1 MKVKISDLLELSRV
15 IDILDN
21 MEVTVSD
28 AFEIYNFKKRM
39 EDVFSFLNDIMS
51 NNPSSDFN
59 KICEETINFNLPS
72 ISFNDIIIRYKLE
85 LTQEQ
90 KVNLKRI
97 LFSKYHQNEIL

>member
-1 MKVKISDLLELSRV
+1 MELSRI
-15 IDILDN
+15 IDILDG

-51 NNPSSDFN
+51 NNPSSDFD
-59 KICEETINFNLPS
+59 KISEEMINFNLPS
-72 ISFNDIIIRYKLE
+72 ISFNDIIIKYKLK

>member
-1 MKVKISDLLELSRV
+1 MKVKISDLLELSRI
-15 IDILDN
+15 IDILDG

-51 NNPSSDFN
+51 NNPSSDFD
-59 KICEETINFNLPS
+59 KISEEMINFNLPS
-72 ISFNDIIIRYKLE
+72 ISFNDIIIKYKLE

>member
-51 NNPSSDFN
+51 NNPSSDFD
-59 KICEETINFNLPS
+59 KISEEMINFNLPS
-72 ISFNDIIIRYKLE
+72 ISFNDIIIKYKLK

>member
-1 MKVKISDLLELSRV
+1 MKVKISDLLELSRI
-15 IDILDN
+15 IDILDD

-51 NNPSSDFN
+51 NNPSSDFD
-59 KICEETINFNLPS
+59 KISEEMINFNLPS
-72 ISFNDIIIRYKLE
+72 ISFNDIIIKYKLE

>member
-21 MEVTVSD
+21 MQVTVSD

-72 ISFNDIIIRYKLE
+72 ISFNDIIIKYKLE

>member
-72 ISFNDIIIRYKLE
+72 ISFNDIIIKYKLK

>member
-72 ISFNDIIIRYKLE
+72 ISFNDIIIKYKLE

-90 KVNLKRI
+90 KVNMKRI

>member
-15 IDILDN
+15 IDILDD

-72 ISFNDIIIRYKLE
+72 ISFNDIIIKYKLE

>member
-39 EDVFSFLNDIMS
+39 EDVFSFLNDVMS
-51 NNPSSDFN
+51 NNPLSDFN

-72 ISFNDIIIRYKLE
+72 ISFNDIIIKYKLE

>member
-39 EDVFSFLNDIMS
+39 EDVFSFLNDVMS

-72 ISFNDIIIRYKLE
+72 ISFNDIIIKYKLE

>member
-15 IDILDN
+15 IDILNN

-72 ISFNDIIIRYKLE
+72 ISFNDIIIKYKLK

>member
-1 MKVKISDLLELSRV
+1 MKVKISDLLELSKI

-51 NNPSSDFN
+51 NNPLSDFN

-72 ISFNDIIIRYKLE
+72 ISFNDIIIKYKLK

>member
-1 MKVKISDLLELSRV
+1 MNVKISDLLELSRV

-72 ISFNDIIIRYKLE
+72 ISFNDIIIKYKLK

>member
-1 MKVKISDLLELSRV
+1 MKVKISDLLELSRI
-15 IDILDN
+15 IDILDD

-72 ISFNDIIIRYKLE
+72 ISFNDIIIKYKLE

>member
-1 MKVKISDLLELSRV
+1 MKVKISDLLELSRI
-15 IDILDN
+15 IDILDG

-51 NNPSSDFN
+51 NNPSSDFD
-59 KICEETINFNLPS
+59 KISEEMINFNLPS
-72 ISFNDIIIRYKLE
+72 ISFNDIIIKYKLK
-85 LTQEQ
+85 LTQKQ
-90 KVNLKRI
+90 KVSLKRI

>member
-1 MKVKISDLLELSRV
+1 MNVKISDLLELSRV

-72 ISFNDIIIRYKLE
+72 ISFNDIIIKYKLE

>member
-1 MKVKISDLLELSRV
+1 MKVKISDLLELSRI
-15 IDILDN
+15 IDILDD

-51 NNPSSDFN
+51 NNPSSDFD
-59 KICEETINFNLPS
+59 KICEEMINFNLPS
-72 ISFNDIIIRYKLE
+72 ISFNDIIIKYKLE

>member
-51 NNPSSDFN
+51 NNPSSDFD
-59 KICEETINFNLPS
+59 KISEETINFNLPS
-72 ISFNDIIIRYKLE
+72 ISFNDIIIKYKLE

>member
-72 ISFNDIIIRYKLE
+72 ISFNDIIIKYKLE

>member
-72 ISFNDIIIRYKLE
+72 ISFNDIIIKYKLE

-97 LFSKYHQNEIL
+97 LFSKYH

>member
-72 ISFNDIIIRYKLE
+72 ISFNDIIIKYKLE

-97 LFSKYHQNEIL
+97 LFSKYHRNEIL

>member
-1 MKVKISDLLELSRV
+1 MKVKISDLLELSRI
-15 IDILDN
+15 IDILDD

-39 EDVFSFLNDIMS
+39 EDVFSFLNDIIS

-72 ISFNDIIIRYKLE
+72 ISFNDIIIKYKLE

>member
-1 MKVKISDLLELSRV
+1 MELSRI
-15 IDILDN
+15 IDILDD

-51 NNPSSDFN
+51 NNPSSDFD
-59 KICEETINFNLPS
+59 KISEEMINFNLPS
-72 ISFNDIIIRYKLE
+72 ISFNDIIIKYKLK
-85 LTQEQ
+85 LTQKQ

>member
-1 MKVKISDLLELSRV
+1 MKIKISDLLELSRV

-72 ISFNDIIIRYKLE
+72 ISFNDIIIKYKLK